1 MSVKFT
7 DNSELVKEQIKKG
20 VIAGLLA
27 ATGEVRSQTI
37 RNSKRITSK
46 TANSFQIAVDEDKL
60 EGYVG
65 SDYENAIWEE
75 FGTGEYALNG
85 DGRKGGWFYEDAEGK
100 GHFTH
105 GKKAKRPMFRA
116 YTSLKQII
124 IKIIQ
129 EHISEALK

>member
-60 EGYVG
+60 EGMKAACKSFDKNDSSKNIFLLINELIENNKLL
-65 SDYENAIWEE
+65 SDE
-75 FGTGEYALNG
+75 
-85 DGRKGGWFYEDAEGK
+85 
-100 GHFTH
+100 
-105 GKKAKRPMFRA
+105 
-116 YTSLKQII
+116 
-124 IKIIQ
+124 
-129 EHISEALK
+129 